1 MKDNWDKYVR
11 YIWIMIWDKYG
22 YLTRV
27 PPGPAT
33 EARRLPYPSHPLD
46 RVPQAAQTRVD
57 VQVCLLRFYHFC

>member
-1 MKDNWDKYVR
+1 M
-11 YIWIMIWDKYG
+11 MIWDKYG

-27 PPGPAT
+27 PGPAT

-46 RVPQAAQTRVD
+46 RVPQAVTVPVETRVD